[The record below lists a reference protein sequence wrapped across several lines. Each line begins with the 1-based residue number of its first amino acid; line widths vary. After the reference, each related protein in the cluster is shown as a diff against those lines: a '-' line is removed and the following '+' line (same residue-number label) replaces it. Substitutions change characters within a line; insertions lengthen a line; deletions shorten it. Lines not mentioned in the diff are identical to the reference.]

1 MSSQAEGHLGQA
13 DKELNRASKGRIEA
27 VLSLLNT
34 GERQI
39 YVLHVRL
46 LPQARALRRRFR
58 EVDALRLMGF
68 TPRPECSYFPYQCF
82 YAGCYYRELGE
93 APDEATKMRFEE
105 VFDNALESLAEAIE
119 HFLAGAWLAEEMGLP
134 LK

>member
-1 MSSQAEGHLGQA
+1 MSSQAEGHLGHT
-13 DKELNRASKGRIEA
+13 DEELRRASKGRIEA
-27 VLSLLNT
+27 VLSVLDT
-34 GERQI
+34 GEQQI

-46 LPQARALRRRFR
+46 LPQVRTLRRRFR

-68 TPRPECSYFPYQCF
+68 TPRPECPYFPYQCF

-93 APDEATKMRFEE
+93 APDDATRQQYEE
-105 VFDNALESLAEAIE
+105 IFDKVLDSLGEAIE
-119 HFLAGAWLAEEMGLP
+119 SFLAGAWLAEEIGLP